1 MAGVCI
7 PINCLVKSSTE
18 SLGWCARTHK
28 SQFHIWR
35 MYIVGARFSGKQ
47 MLKRSLK
54 PRNGGFSL
62 WYGILSRSISIR
74 NLHLDLRCW
83 GWSVPYPDNAR
94 DPWIPT
100 IHQTALLEG
109 HPGIH
114 YPFRISSGLKTL
126 LLHPGRLTWNLQIT
140 HFERKMIFQT
150 SMIMVHV
157 NLPGCKPTWPWENPP
172 FSMVF
177 IDLEKM
183 EIFPWLC
190 FGSDFA
196 RLVVWCPWVPLIGA
210 ASMVFPMNTM
220 AGVARPEKSVA
231 TFFLRDTIFS
241 LKPVVLQY
249 EPPISLC
256 GERKITSVFMYILLY
271 IFLMYSSMFCV
282 FWLLPFHLYIPH
294 IYILYIY
301 IFICFHTWPGWW
313 PLSSLEVW
321 VA

>member
-100 IHQTALLEG
+100 IHQ
-109 HPGIH
+109 PPCWRDMDIH

-126 LLHPGRLTWNLQIT
+126 LAMGKSI
-140 HFERKMIFQT
+140 HF
-150 SMIMVHV
+150 
-157 NLPGCKPTWPWENPP
+157 PW
-172 FSMVF
+172 VF
-177 IDLEKM
+177 YLEKM

-190 FGSDFA
+190 F
-196 RLVVWCPWVPLIGA
+196 
-210 ASMVFPMNTM
+210 
-220 AGVARPEKSVA
+220 
-231 TFFLRDTIFS
+231 S
-241 LKPVVLQY
+241 LPKGM
-249 EPPISLC
+249 IS
-256 GERKITSVFMYILLY
+256 R
-271 IFLMYSSMFCV
+271 
-282 FWLLPFHLYIPH
+282 
-294 IYILYIY
+294 
-301 IFICFHTWPGWW
+301 GWW
-313 PLSSLEVW
+313 CGVLESHSLARHQWFFQWIRWLGWRGLKSQLPHFFWETQFFHWSRWYCNMSHQFLCV
-321 VA
+321 VKGK